1 MTTLGPA
8 ALQAW
13 QSPSMKFKG
22 FFDETTPRLVAL
34 LELPRGA
41 QRLKADICTIRKRM
55 GKYQL
60 LCIIFR
66 TVDSPWTHRPT
77 RYLYINMFLWVRESL
92 KILGRIHGTKGHM
105 QRDWLDTQS
114 KFCVNFV
121 DNAVTPLT
129 YPQVGNLGML
139 CYMSKLLVIFESID
153 ESSGRRWYSVRSMC
167 CAYQSFLKVTINC
180 TRTISSVKLPL
191 IIVVFF
197 SNNVKF
203 LLKKL

>member
-1 MTTLGPA
+1 MKQRRDWSPCSNCLEVRNDWK
-8 ALQAW
+8 QRSV
-13 QSPSMKFKG
+13 QSEREWENIN
-22 FFDETTPRLVAL
+22 FFVLF
-34 LELPRGA
+34 LE
-41 QRLKADICTIRKRM
+41 QWTH
-55 GKYQL
+55 
-60 LCIIFR
+60 
-66 TVDSPWTHRPT
+66 VDSQTDT
-77 RYLYINMFLWVRESL
+77 VSIYKYVFALWVRESP

-114 KFCVNFV
+114 KLCVNFV

-129 YPQVGNLGML
+129 YPQVGNLEML

-153 ESSGRRWYSVRSMC
+153 ESSGRRWHSVRSMC